1 MGVVRFI
8 NEAAP
13 GLFAMEGLTGASYYF
28 GLAVLVVAMI
38 WGAVLAYRSWEEA
51 HEDLDPATRDE
62 LLDVFEQARADGEL
76 DEDELARV
84 RSRLDRG
91 E

>member
-1 MGVVRFI
+1 MGVMRLIEGSLFWL
-8 NEAAP
+8 AAVA
-13 GLFAMEGLTGASYYF
+13 GLNGAPYYI

-51 HEDLDPATRDE
+51 HEDLAPATRDE

-76 DEDELARV
+76 DETEFARV
-84 RSRLDRG
+84 RRRLDGG

>member
-1 MGVVRFI
+1 MGVMRSIKDSLVWLYV
-8 NEAAP
+8 AKGP
-13 GLFAMEGLTGASYYF
+13 TGAPYYF
-28 GLAVLVVAMI
+28 GLAVLLVAMF